1 MEVASYGPARSI
13 SGTSKRY
20 RRRMPNA
27 DTAALLADPVAQEL
41 LHAPIPARLAY
52 TWSDST
58 PRVVPIWFHW
68 DGEEIVMGTP
78 RRAPKLKALKDGDRV
93 AVTIDSTDWPYKAL
107 LVRGVASVTRVDG
120 ITSEYQQS
128 AIRYFGEEQGT
139 AWVSQFPTDMQMWRI
154 AVRPDEVAIL
164 DFESRFPS
172 ALSA

>member
-1 MEVASYGPARSI
+1 
-13 SGTSKRY
+13 
-20 RRRMPNA
+20 
-27 DTAALLADPVAQEL
+27 
-41 LHAPIPARLAY
+41 
-52 TWSDST
+52 
-58 PRVVPIWFHW
+58 VPIWFHW

-78 RRAPKLKALKDGDRV
+78 PRAPKLKALKDGDRV

-128 AIRYFGEEQGT
+128 AIRYFGEEQAT